1 MEARTKTRF
10 SAGKSI
16 AILLPFLLFF
26 AGVFCL
32 SMYLFQS
39 VVEETAYFGLLVGSR
54 EPSETETVDAD
65 TGFVPAARPTSLE
78 RIPSIAYGKQFARLN
93 VTWENGGWS
102 IQNAPV
108 YLGADKRILKKGVG
122 MSFGSFFP
130 GEGKCTILSAHVTRD
145 FAELEDTPIGA
156 IVQLETSYG
165 PYTYRVEEKKTGVD
179 GTDRWYMDAGQDAD
193 LVLYTCYP
201 RDNDGARRTERCVL
215 LCRLI
220 EGAEVAQ

>member
-1 MEARTKTRF
+1 MEARAKGRI
-10 SAGKSI
+10 SAGKCI
-16 AILLPFLLFF
+16 AIAIPFLLFF

-39 VVEETAYFGLLVGSR
+39 VVEETAYFGLLVGGS
-54 EPSETETVDAD
+54 EPAETTDED
-65 TGFVPAARPTSLE
+65 TGFAPGARPIELS
-78 RIPSIAYGKQFARLN
+78 RIPSIAYGKQFARIN
-93 VTWENGGWS
+93 VTWEGGGWD

-130 GEGKCTILSAHVTRD
+130 GEGKCTILSAHVTRS
-145 FAELEDTPIGA
+145 FVQLEDTPIGA
-156 IVQLETSYG
+156 TVVLETSYG
-165 PYTYRVEEKKTGVD
+165 PYTYRVDEKKTAK

-201 RDNDGARRTERCVL
+201 RENNGERRTDRCVL
-215 LCRLI
+215 LCTLI
-220 EGAEVAQ
+220 DGVEVTR

>member
-1 MEARTKTRF
+1 MEAKSKTRF
-10 SAGKSI
+10 SAGKGFAI
-16 AILLPFLLFF
+16 ALPFLLFF

-39 VVEETAYFGLLVGSR
+39 VVEETAYFGLLVGDSAPR
-54 EPSETETVDAD
+54 EVTDED
-65 TGFVPAARPTSLE
+65 TGFTPGARPEKLA
-78 RIPSIAYGKQFARLN
+78 RIPSIAYGRQFARLN
-93 VTWENGGWS
+93 VTWNGGGWG
-102 IQNAPV
+102 IVNVPV
-108 YLGADKRILKKGVG
+108 YLGADKKILKKGAG

-156 IVQLETSYG
+156 IVRIETSYG
-165 PYTYRVEEKKTGVD
+165 PYAYRVEDKKSNVS

-193 LVLYTCYP
+193 LVLYTCFP
-201 RDNDGARRTERCVL
+201 RDNGGERRTDRCVL

-220 EGAEVAQ
+220 DGVEVTR